1 MNGWKDTKGYEIITG
16 ESVGKRRRLDPNIK
30 AELLATKLAV
40 IKMKDPLD
48 LLKPTR

>member
-1 MNGWKDTKGYEIITG
+1 MDGWKDTKRYEITG

-48 LLKPTR
+48 LLKPT